1 MLEIWLHGRQVFV
14 TSYARCGLNLQAQ
27 LALLPAGA
35 AGAAQCFLVSYVP
48 LGTMCA
54 RGLQGYSERE
64 KQYIDMERMAYQIKE
79 REARRERDQM
89 EDRLED
95 SEAKRERLVVD
106 AAVTTARLVER
117 ENLLV
122 DFRNWEKAV
131 KRFFSA
137 LKGSNALDRT
147 VLCKDPEG
155 VIEKIL
161 EGKTFDLDEVE
172 VMRNRNL
179 KVWKPAPEE
188 LDLAWAASR
197 LHLAEKESLA
207 AENERLRARVE
218 ELEASQ

>member
-1 MLEIWLHGRQVFV
+1 MRLSSAE
-14 TSYARCGLNLQAQ
+14 
-27 LALLPAGA
+27 
-35 AGAAQCFLVSYVP
+35 CFLVSCVP

-106 AAVTTARLVER
+106 AAVTAARLVER

>member
-1 MLEIWLHGRQVFV
+1 MRASLLSRSSLYCYLLRALRRRRRRRRRLAGVERGSRVTHVALDPRSGRVRATEHATRDPFRVLERRHGFAEIVERGAVV
-14 TSYARCGLNLQAQ
+14 SRVRRARLDGLT
-27 LALLPAGA
+27 G
-35 AGAAQCFLVSYVP
+35 
-48 LGTMCA
+48 
-54 RGLQGYSERE
+54 
-64 KQYIDMERMAYQIKE
+64 
-79 REARRERDQM
+79 
-89 EDRLED
+89 
-95 SEAKRERLVVD
+95 
-106 AAVTTARLVER
+106 ARLVER

-207 AENERLRARVE
+207 AENERLRARVK

>member
-1 MLEIWLHGRQVFV
+1 MEVSDLVICALVALVTLLVAAVFYE
-14 TSYARCGLNLQAQ
+14 SKAAR
-27 LALLPAGA
+27 AGDA
-35 AGAAQCFLVSYVP
+35 AGE
-48 LGTMCA
+48 
-54 RGLQGYSERE
+54 GLSERE
-64 KQYIDMERMAYQIKE
+64 KQMIMERMTYQSKE
-79 REARRERDQM
+79 REARRERDKM
-89 EDRLED
+89 EDALWE

-106 AAVTTARLVER
+106 AAATRARLVER